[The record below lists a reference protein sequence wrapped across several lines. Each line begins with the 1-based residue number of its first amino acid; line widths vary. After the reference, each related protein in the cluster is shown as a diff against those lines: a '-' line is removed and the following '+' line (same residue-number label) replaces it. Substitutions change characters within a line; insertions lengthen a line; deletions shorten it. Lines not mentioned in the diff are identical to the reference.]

1 MTEKPTATGTSSGVV
16 DAPLWR
22 VEGGPSSA
30 EERGLDDT
38 VVRIPRVPANGTPS
52 PVAPTSPTI
61 PSRQPGPEYEPTL
74 TTPAASPA
82 PEVQVEGDS
91 LLKPQRRKGI
101 RRTRKARL
109 RLSRLDPWS
118 VMKTVFLF
126 SIAFGV
132 MFWVAIY
139 MVWTIIESSGVFAAI
154 NEVVTDL
161 VSSPNDT
168 SPWRV
173 EDYISMNKVLGI
185 GALIAVINVV
195 LMTALGTI
203 AAFLYNLSANILGG
217 LEVTLAED

>member
-1 MTEKPTATGTSSGVV
+1 MTDKPSASGASSGLV
-16 DAPLWR
+16 DAPYWR
-22 VEGGPSSA
+22 VEGGASSDG
-30 EERGLDDT
+30 ERGLDDT
-38 VVRIPRVPANGTPS
+38 VVRIPPVPANHVS
-52 PVAPTSPTI
+52 PPRTDPAPTA
-61 PSRQPGPEYEPTL
+61 GPDYEATVSAPVEV
-74 TTPAASPA
+74 PA
-82 PEVQVEGDS
+82 PAPAMPEAAP
-91 LLKPQRRKGI
+91 KPVRRKGV

-126 SIAFGV
+126 SIAFGI

-139 MVWTIIESSGVFAAI
+139 LVWTVIESSGLFSAV
-154 NEVVTDL
+154 NEFVTSL
-161 VSSPNDT
+161 VSSPSDT
-168 SPWRV
+168 TGWHI

-185 GALIAVINVV
+185 SALIAVINVV